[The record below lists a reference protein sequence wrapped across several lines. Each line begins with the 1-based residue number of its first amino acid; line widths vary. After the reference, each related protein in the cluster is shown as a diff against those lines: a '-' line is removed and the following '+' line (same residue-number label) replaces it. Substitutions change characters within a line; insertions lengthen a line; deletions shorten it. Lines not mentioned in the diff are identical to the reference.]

1 LHGLVSQQ
9 ADTKVTILAISPE
22 TTERSLSLVEK
33 HQLSFS
39 LLSDETGQVMKD
51 YDLMWEIPTSIR
63 EQYIALFER
72 DLNVINTGAGWVLPV
87 PATYILN
94 REGVIVERY
103 INEDYT
109 ARMEPSEV
117 LEVLTKL

>member
-1 LHGLVSQQ
+1 MHGIVSQQ
-9 ADTKVTILAISPE
+9 GETKATILAISPE
-22 TTERSLSLVEK
+22 TTERSLSLTEK
-33 HQLSFS
+33 HQLSFP
-39 LLSDETGQVMKD
+39 LLSDVTGQVMKD

-63 EQYIALFER
+63 EQYLALFGR
-72 DLNVINTGAGWVLPV
+72 DLNVINTGAGWMLPV